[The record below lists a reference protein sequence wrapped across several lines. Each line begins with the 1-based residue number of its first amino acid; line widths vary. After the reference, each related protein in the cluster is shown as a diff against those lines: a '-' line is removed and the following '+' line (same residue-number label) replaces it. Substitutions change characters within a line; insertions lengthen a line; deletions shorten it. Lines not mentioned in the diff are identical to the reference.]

1 MQSSACVADAVVEA
15 GKRCSLTKSVLAEW
29 ARRGTPRQVEY
40 LLGYLEAEG
49 ASRDASKRAQLLR
62 RCALPQAKTFEG
74 YDWSCVSWPDGFGRD
89 DLLSLSFLGDRED
102 LVLMGD
108 VGTGKTRMAEA
119 LCVLA
124 CQSARAARFFTASS
138 LVGRLRRARDEGRL
152 DRELAQIGRA
162 ELLVVD
168 ELGFLPLDVDGAR
181 LLFQVVSQA
190 YETQSVVFTTNL
202 EFSRW
207 GSVFGD
213 DQMAAAVI
221 DRVVHHGRL
230 LQFRGESYRV
240 RHALMS
246 PGGGG
251 AE

>member
-108 VGTGKTRMAEA
+108 VGTGKTHMAEA

-168 ELGFLPLDVDGAR
+168 EKCEASHFSSNAKRMIMRSSWQRRRPACFSAAR
-181 LLFQVVSQA
+181 NFA
-190 YETQSVVFTTNL
+190 
-202 EFSRW
+202 
-207 GSVFGD
+207 
-213 DQMAAAVI
+213 
-221 DRVVHHGRL
+221 
-230 LQFRGESYRV
+230 
-240 RHALMS
+240 
-246 PGGGG
+246 
-251 AE
+251 